1 MKKNIHPKYNDQC
14 KVKCVCGN
22 TFTVGSTKD
31 NLDIEVC
38 SECHPFFSGKEK
50 LIDTEGRVKKF
61 QSRVTKSTSLKDK
74 VAKKK
79 IKKATRNNSKNKTKQ
94 LYISIVI

>member
-1 MKKNIHPKYNDQC
+1 MKKNIHSKYNEQC

-31 NLDIEVC
+31 DLDIEVC

-61 QSRVTKSTSLKDK
+61 ERRVVKSNSLKDK

-79 IKKATRNNSKNKTKQ
+79 TKRATKKQNKK
-94 LYISIVI
+94 